1 MYTFSFIFGFL
12 IVILITGM
20 LMINSYRQF
29 ITMYRIF
36 GKPKK
41 RDIHKNP
48 IPNSCGVVFL
58 VLSMLSII
66 VLESFFDKTELVGFI
81 VSGTLICIIG
91 FWDDLKIINTYK
103 KLIYQIL
110 IISFVVVHNDLEIQN
125 LYGFLGIHELNPIL
139 GHMFSIFIG
148 VFMINSFNL
157 IDGIDGLAGAIAVIS
172 FVSFGI
178 VFWILDDKQHFGACI
193 AMVGIILA
201 YLPFNFS
208 TKRKVFMGDSG
219 ALFIGFNLFM
229 MTMSIVNTS
238 APIAYNLTID
248 RFVVPIIPLAIF
260 IVPIVDT
267 SSIYLYRILLGK
279 SPFIPDKLHLHHK
292 FLLLTKSH
300 LLATLTIVSLN
311 IVIIASFALAV
322 FKLNSIAFITS
333 YFVFLLCV
341 FLLSIFLKY
350 RYKKELNSY

>member
-1 MYTFSFIFGFL
+1 MELYNEFRIKKK
-12 IVILITGM
+12 
-20 LMINSYRQF
+20 NSYLY
-29 ITMYRIF
+29 IA
-36 GKPKK
+36 
-41 RDIHKNP
+41 
-48 IPNSCGVVFL
+48 
-58 VLSMLSII
+58 
-66 VLESFFDKTELVGFI
+66 
-81 VSGTLICIIG
+81 
-91 FWDDLKIINTYK
+91 
-103 KLIYQIL
+103 
-110 IISFVVVHNDLEIQN
+110 IISF
-125 LYGFLGIHELNPIL
+125 
-139 GHMFSIFIG
+139 
-148 VFMINSFNL
+148 
-157 IDGIDGLAGAIAVIS
+157 IS
-172 FVSFGI
+172 FGV

-219 ALFIGFNLFM
+219 ALFIGFILFM
-229 MTMSIVNTS
+229 MTMSVVNTS
-238 APIAYNLTID
+238 ASIAYNLTID

-279 SPFIPDKLHLHHK
+279 SPFLPDKLHLHHK

-311 IVIIASFALAV
+311 IVVIASFGLAV

-350 RYKKELNSY
+350 RYNKELNGY

>member
-1 MYTFSFIFGFL
+1 MYTFYFIFGFI
-12 IVILITGM
+12 IVNVIIGT
-20 LMINSYRQF
+20 LMINSYRQL
-29 ITMYRIF
+29 IIMYRIF
-36 GKPKK
+36 GKAKK
-41 RDIHKNP
+41 RDIHKQP

-81 VSGTLICIIG
+81 VTGTLICIIG

-103 KLIYQIL
+103 KLIYQLL

-178 VFWILDDKQHFGACI
+178 VFWILDDKQHFGVCI

-219 ALFIGFNLFM
+219 ALFIGFILFM
-229 MTMSIVNTS
+229 MTMSVVNTS

-248 RFVVPIIPLAIF
+248 RFVIPIIPLAIF

-279 SPFIPDKLHLHHK
+279 SPFLPDKLHLHHK

-311 IVIIASFALAV
+311 IIVIATFALAV

-350 RYKKELNSY
+350 RYKKELNGY

>member
-12 IVILITGM
+12 IVIVITGM

-36 GKPKK
+36 GKAKK
-41 RDIHKNP
+41 RDLHKQP

-58 VLSMLSII
+58 VLSLLGVII
-66 VLESFFDKTELVGFI
+66 LEPFFDKTELIGFI
-81 VSGTLICIIG
+81 VAGTLICIIG
-91 FWDDLKIINTYK
+91 FWDDLKVINTYN
-103 KLIYQIL
+103 KLIYQLL
-110 IISFVVVHNDLEIQN
+110 IISFVVIHNDLEIQN
-125 LYGFLGIHELNPIL
+125 LYGFLGIHELNPIV
-139 GHMFSIFIG
+139 GSVFSVFIG

-157 IDGIDGLAGAIAVIS
+157 IDGIDGLAGATAIIS
-172 FVSFGI
+172 FVSFSI
-178 VFWILDDKQHFGACI
+178 VFWIFDNKQDFGVCI
-193 AMVGIILA
+193 LMIGIILA

-219 ALFIGFNLFM
+219 ALFIGFVLFM
-229 MTMSIVNTS
+229 MTMSVVNTT
-238 APIAYNLTID
+238 APIAYNLTIE
-248 RFVVPIIPLAIF
+248 RYVIPIIPLAIF
-260 IVPIVDT
+260 IIPIVDT

-279 SPFIPDKLHLHHK
+279 SPFSADNLHLHHL

-300 LLATLTIVSLN
+300 LSTTLTIISFN
-311 IVIIASFALAV
+311 IVIIASFSLAV

-350 RYKKELNSY
+350 RYKTELNSL